1 MVPRAMWWR
10 APHALLRTPAVLAA
24 VVSTSLLAALAAS
37 SAPLGRAGIE
47 SEALKSKIH
56 ALTPLGA
63 GLTIERDGTFA
74 GGGPQ
79 ELARADRA
87 RRAAAVR
94 LGRTLPSTNSP
105 VLTTSTF
112 GRVGGTSLL
121 GSLPLFVV
129 PMARD
134 GATAHVQRIAALQP
148 GAWVS
153 AAIARLPGLHAGG
166 TLILIR
172 AGYESGDKR
181 SLSIPV
187 GAVYRQLDADLGNP
201 YWVNFAARIRPR
213 NPDVGV
219 LPTFVLASPATVYRA
234 AHAVGDGALSNVY
247 EFPVDTRAMT
257 PAAAKRVAKAFDG
270 VRHSLSGSTVL
281 SRELGCNPEAGARCH
296 VTSSLTSAVTLARE
310 SAASLTPIVFLLTA
324 LAVLLALAAAFV
336 AGLFG
341 ARQRA
346 VEARLSLTAGESWA
360 TFATRSALEAA
371 LPALVG
377 AALGL
382 LLAIELTGVFA
393 PSGTVDRAVIVRA
406 VVLGATAT
414 FVAVG
419 ALACGTAIA
428 RGRLGDRP
436 AACRRWRRLWWELPV
451 LTAAVVGYAV
461 VARGGGLVRS
471 GAAHEAHP
479 RLVVFLL
486 PLLVA
491 AGVTGLASRGA
502 RVWLRRRRAAPRSS
516 ATFLAMRRLAAA
528 RALPLILTVTA
539 AVSISALA
547 FAEILGTSL
556 HANRTEK
563 AYVANGAD
571 VQGLID
577 IGQALPRQFPY
588 PITKVVET
596 FNTGRLDDASHQ
608 VEVLAVDPVS
618 LRRVLRWEWSGN
630 PQAALRTLGESPA
643 SLPAISIGAA
653 RGMHQL
659 LIGGGQ
665 LPVQVVATLH
675 AFPAMPASGPM
686 LVVPLDRVAHAAR
699 AASLGDPFSGA
710 SAYVWGRGEARAVE
724 RSLARSSLA
733 PLYLTSVDDFLNRD
747 DLTSGERAYN
757 FLRVIALGAAG
768 LALIA
773 LLLYLHSRSR
783 SQLLTSVLMSRM
795 GIGGAQQAA
804 AVALEATLLI
814 AFASTVGVVSAL
826 LTAAQLVSRVDPL
839 PAYGPAVTV
848 QVPWTLL
855 AVSSAFVTL
864 FAAAVGAL
872 AAVLARRGDVEE
884 ALRLA

>member
-1 MVPRAMWWR
+1 
-10 APHALLRTPAVLAA
+10 LLRTPAVLAA
-24 VVSTSLLAALAAS
+24 VVCTSLLAALAAS
-37 SAPLGRAGIE
+37 SAPLGRAGLE
-47 SEALKSKIH
+47 SEALKSKIQ

-63 GLTIERDGTFA
+63 GLTIERGGTFA
-74 GGGPQ
+74 RGGQQ

-87 RRAAAVR
+87 RHAAALR
-94 LGRTLPSTNSP
+94 LGRTLPSTGAP
-105 VLTTSTF
+105 VLTTSTVA
-112 GRVGGTSLL
+112 RVGGTSLL
-121 GSLPLFVV
+121 GSFPLFVV

-134 GATAHVQRIAALQP
+134 GATAHVQPIAGPRP

-153 AAIARLPGLHAGG
+153 SAIARLPGLHPGG

-172 AGYESGDKR
+172 PGYESGDKR

-213 NPDVGV
+213 NPDAGV
-219 LPTFVLASPATVYRA
+219 LPTFVLVDPATVYRA

-257 PAAAKRVAKAFDG
+257 PAAAKRVARAFDG
-270 VRHSLSGSTVL
+270 VRRSLSRSTAL
-281 SRELGCNPEAGARCH
+281 SRELGCSPTLGGRCQ
-296 VTSSLTSAVTLARE
+296 VTSSLTAAVALAKE

-324 LAVLLALAAAFV
+324 LAVLLAIAAAFV

-360 TFATRSALEAA
+360 AFASRSALEAA
-371 LPALVG
+371 LPAFFG
-377 AALGL
+377 GALGV
-382 LLAIELTGVFA
+382 LLAIELVSVFA
-393 PSGTVDRAVIVRA
+393 PSGTVDRAVVVRA
-406 VVLGATAT
+406 VTLGAAAAL
-414 FVAVG
+414 VAVG

-436 AACRRWRRLWWELPV
+436 RAGRNWRRLWWELPV
-451 LTAAVVGYAV
+451 LAAAAAGYAV
-461 VARGGGLVRS
+461 VERGGGLARS

-491 AGVTGLASRGA
+491 AGASGLASRAA
-502 RVWLRRRRAAPRSS
+502 RVWLRRRRAAPRS
-516 ATFLAMRRLAAA
+516 TVVFLASRRLAAA
-528 RALPLILTVTA
+528 RALPLTLTVTA

-577 IGQALPRQFPY
+577 VGQTLPRQFPY
-588 PITKVVET
+588 PITKVIET
-596 FNTGRLDDASHQ
+596 FNTGRLDDASRQ
-608 VEVLAVDPVS
+608 VEVLAVDPAS
-618 LRRVLRWEWSGN
+618 LRRVLRWHWSGD
-630 PQAALRTLGESPA
+630 PQAALRTLGDSRAP
-643 SLPAISIGAA
+643 LPAIAIGAA
-653 RGMHQL
+653 RGSHQL

-665 LPVQVVATLH
+665 LPLQVVATLP
-675 AFPAMPASGPM
+675 AFPGMPARGPM
-686 LVVPLDRVAHAAR
+686 LVVSADRLTQAAR
-699 AASLGDPFSGA
+699 TASLGDPFSGA
-710 SAYVWGRGEARAVE
+710 SAYVWARGGATAVE
-724 RSLARSSLA
+724 RALARSTLA
-733 PLYLTSVDDFLNRD
+733 PFYLTSVADFLNRD
-747 DLTSGERAYN
+747 DLTTGERAYT

-768 LALIA
+768 LALVA

-783 SQLLTSVLMSRM
+783 SQLLTSVLLSRM
-795 GIGGAQQAA
+795 GIAGGPQAV
-804 AVALEATLLI
+804 AVALEAALLI
-814 AFASTVGVVSAL
+814 AFASAVGIASAL

-839 PAYGPAVTV
+839 PAYAPAVTV
-848 QVPWTLL
+848 QVPWALV
-855 AVSSAFVTL
+855 AVSFVLVTV

-872 AAVLARRGDVEE
+872 AAVAARRGDVEE